1 MKIKEA
7 LKTKY
12 SNLGLGDELLQSY
25 ADGLAATGLVTDE
38 NLATVIQGQEQALKE
53 FQRGY
58 DKLRTESSSYKS
70 QLEELQKK
78 IGQNPQPNQNPN
90 PQPTQ
95 QGGDEMPEWFKTYA
109 AMKDEEIKAL
119 KTALTQDQ
127 TATRKEKR
135 EALFNKAIE
144 GLDDAFANPIKAAY
158 SLLGDDVDDARFQEF
173 ITSTQSSAKEIIAR
187 NNSVVPSRGVF
198 TKGEISDKEAETF
211 AKNLMS

>member
-1 MKIKEA
+1 MKVKIKEA

-25 ADGLAATGLVTDE
+25 AESLAATGLVTDE

-78 IGQNPQPNQNPN
+78 IEPNQQSNPN
-90 PQPTQ
+90 PQPAQ
-95 QGGDEMPEWFKTYA
+95 QGGDNPTDIAKIIAEAVAAAVNPLNEKIQAMQTNTLLKTRQQKFEEA
-109 AMKDEEIKAL
+109 TKGLDETYLAAL
-119 KTALTQDQ
+119 KQSFALVAD
-127 TATRKEKR
+127 K
-135 EALFNKAIE
+135 
-144 GLDDAFANPIKAAY
+144 
-158 SLLGDDVDDARFQEF
+158 VDDATFDQF
-173 ITSTQSSAKEIIAR
+173 IQTTQSSAKEIIAI

-198 TKGEISDKEAETF
+198 TKGTLTDAEAEKI
-211 AKNLMS
+211 AERIK

>member
-1 MKIKEA
+1 MKVKIKEA

-25 ADGLAATGLVTDE
+25 AEGLAATGLVTDE

-78 IGQNPQPNQNPN
+78 IEPNSQPNPN
-90 PQPTQ
+90 PQPAPK
-95 QGGDEMPEWFKTYA
+95 GGDNPTDIAKIIAEAVAAAVNPLNEKIQAMQTNTLLKTRQQKFEEA
-109 AMKDEEIKAL
+109 TKGLDETYLTAL
-119 KTALTQDQ
+119 KQSFDLVAD
-127 TATRKEKR
+127 K
-135 EALFNKAIE
+135 
-144 GLDDAFANPIKAAY
+144 
-158 SLLGDDVDDARFQEF
+158 VDDATFDQF
-173 ITSTQSSAKEIIAR
+173 IQTTQSSAKEIIAI

-198 TKGEISDKEAETF
+198 AKGTLSDAEAEKI
-211 AKNLMS
+211 AERIK